1 MKRDLAELAP
11 IVSESQKIDRA
22 NLSEITYRRIR
33 MALMSGEYPPGERL
47 RIAAL
52 AEQFGVSITPVREAI
67 FRLVSEGAL
76 AMRAATAI
84 SVPVLSAQQLRE
96 IQLTRL
102 LLEGAMAERAA
113 VSMTPDD
120 IDALEAMHRAFV
132 RAWGRDPRE
141 ASQHN
146 REFHFSLA
154 AAGAMPIVYA
164 VIEKMWAM
172 MGPSIH
178 MLHTGLKPRRLS
190 VETHQHWAVLQALR
204 RADAAG
210 AREAIQED
218 IRLSDAVIEWTED
231 RTRSDAHDTPR
242 SPRARRHA

>member
-1 MKRDLAELAP
+1 MKRDAP
-11 IVSESQKIDRA
+11 QLPAVADDSQKIDRA

-33 MALMSGEYPPGERL
+33 MALMSGQYPPGERL
-47 RIAAL
+47 RIATL

-84 SVPVLSAQQLRE
+84 SVPVLTAKQLRE
-96 IQLTRL
+96 IQLTRM
-102 LLEGAMAERAA
+102 LLEGAAAERAA
-113 VSMTPDD
+113 LLIESPA
-120 IDALEAMHRAFV
+120 IDALEDAHRAFV
-132 RAWGRDPRE
+132 RAWGRDPAE

-146 REFHFSLA
+146 REFHFALA
-154 AAGAMPIVYA
+154 TAGDMPVVLA

-178 MLHTGLKPRRLS
+178 MLHTDRKPRRLS

-204 RADAAG
+204 RRDAPG
-210 AREAIQED
+210 AREAIQQD
-218 IRLSDAVIEWTED
+218 IRLSDVIIEWTE
-231 RTRSDAHDTPR
+231 RQPAEPPVPQPPS
-242 SPRARRHA
+242 RARYRA